1 MDSFSNIS
9 KEKSINSK
17 LSTVSNSN
25 FNELMKKRRRSEKNK
40 INKRG
45 KIYNWIFQKSS
56 LLTFILCMIT
66 TTKIYRRMRQRNMIN
81 TIELVGENLMKSK
94 TNSIIRMKISALL
107 MRSSNTNNFT
117 LMTRSSLAK
126 TISWRTKMTIIY
138 SRKTIF
144 SQ

>member
-9 KEKSINSK
+9 KEKSISSK

-45 KIYNWIFQKSS
+45 KIYNWIFQKSL
-56 LLTFILCMIT
+56 LLTFILCMRT
-66 TTKIYRRMRQRNMIN
+66 TTKIYRRMRKQNMIN
-81 TIELVGENLMKSK
+81 TIEVVGENLMKSK

-138 SRKTIF
+138 SQKTIF